1 VDHDQELMARLQGG
15 DLAAFEAL
23 YVKYS
28 RPLLNFFHQMCFDR
42 AAAEDYL
49 QETFLRVWRARAGWR
64 PAAKVSTWLFQI
76 AKNLWFNERAKLRL
90 RPYQAGRGGEAGA
103 AQWAGVAD
111 GGRSPGEAAG
121 ARETVRA
128 LVEAVG
134 GLSEKLRAVFVM
146 ARYQGLPYAEIASI
160 LEIPEGTVKSR
171 MARAEKVLRERLRP
185 YFEGHR

>member
-1 VDHDQELMARLQGG
+1 MARLQGG

-23 YVKYS
+23 YARYS

-42 AAAEDYL
+42 VAAEDYL
-49 QETFLRVWRARAGWR
+49 QETFLRVWRARSGWR
-64 PAAKVSTWLFQI
+64 PTAKVSTWLFHI

-90 RPYQAGRGGEAGA
+90 RPYHAGKGGEAGA
-103 AQWAGVAD
+103 AQWEGVAD
-111 GGRSPGEAAG
+111 DGRSPGEAVG
-121 ARETVRA
+121 ARETARA

-134 GLSEKLRAVFVM
+134 ELPEKLRAVFVM

-171 MARAEKVLRERLRP
+171 MAQAEKLLRERLRP
-185 YFEGHR
+185 HFEGSR